1 GLAQQRIQVELQA
14 GLITEAQAR
23 QKLVDL
29 SRQQLTAL
37 GDLPDR
43 MRATAEALKNPEALQ
58 AAEQMAVKL
67 KEMAAT
73 TNL

>member
-1 GLAQQRIQVELQA
+1 MGEMGFSAAHPVLSCRLP

-43 MRATAEALKNPEALQ
+43 MRATPPKR
-58 AAEQMAVKL
+58 
-67 KEMAAT
+67 
-73 TNL
+73 